1 MSAEW
6 ERKAFYLGL
15 STHCS
20 ALLPPGSLTL
30 FSPSVSDAQNLT
42 SRVHITR
49 DRYLMEQYIPVLI
62 ALVLGG
68 VVAGAMVFA
77 STLLGPKKHT
87 AVKDEPFE
95 CGNPASGTAW
105 GRFSVKFYLV
115 AILFIVFDV
124 EVVFLYPWAVVFR
137 RLGSFG
143 FVEML
148 VFVLILAVGLVYIIK
163 KGALESA

>member
-1 MSAEW
+1 MPEVSQLVYH
-6 ERKAFYLGL
+6 K
-15 STHCS
+15 
-20 ALLPPGSLTL
+20 PGDL
-30 FSPSVSDAQNLT
+30 
-42 SRVHITR
+42 
-49 DRYLMEQYIPVLI
+49 YLMAQYIPVLI

-95 CGNPASGTAW
+95 CGNPPSGTAW

-137 RLGSFG
+137 RLGFFG

-148 VFVLILAVGLVYIIK
+148 VFVLILSVGLVYIVK

>member
-1 MSAEW
+1 
-6 ERKAFYLGL
+6 
-15 STHCS
+15 
-20 ALLPPGSLTL
+20 
-30 FSPSVSDAQNLT
+30 
-42 SRVHITR
+42 
-49 DRYLMEQYIPVLI
+49 MEQYVPVLI
-62 ALVLGG
+62 ALILGG
-68 VVAGAMVFA
+68 GAATFMVFA
-77 STLLGPKKHT
+77 STLFGPKKHT

-95 CGNPASGTAW
+95 CGNPSSGTAW

-137 RLGSFG
+137 QLGPFG

-148 VFVLILAVGLVYIIK
+148 VFVLILAAGLVYIIK

>member
-1 MSAEW
+1 
-6 ERKAFYLGL
+6 
-15 STHCS
+15 
-20 ALLPPGSLTL
+20 
-30 FSPSVSDAQNLT
+30 
-42 SRVHITR
+42 
-49 DRYLMEQYIPVLI
+49 MEQYIPVLI

-77 STLLGPKKHT
+77 STLLGPKNHT
-87 AVKDEPFE
+87 VVKDEPFE

-137 RLGSFG
+137 RLGFFG

-148 VFVLILAVGLVYIIK
+148 VFVLILAMGLIYIIK
-163 KGALESA
+163 KGALEST